1 MSLNITSLPSI
12 PSMSAL
18 LGSKGDTALLQSI
31 NKISGSSYFG
41 SNTDRYA
48 PQYNN
53 FIKKFVDPI
62 RIANN
67 AIQAVA
73 SRLNNLDEIR
83 PIQTE
88 EDLRNLPPCMML
100 PVITDDRVYSLLR
113 QGRIDGWGFSP
124 EYLEDEK
131 EMWDRLIDKNGV
143 IDIGEEDPEGDD
155 PEIYVERYEID
166 LHDPELTHEDRIHL
180 METREYVRKILD
192 TTDLDPTDMD
202 NLRG

>member
-1 MSLNITSLPSI
+1 MHLTSLPAI

-48 PQYNN
+48 PQYNQ
-53 FIKKFVDPI
+53 FIRKFVDPI
-62 RIANN
+62 RIANS
-67 AIQAVA
+67 AIQSVA
-73 SRLNNLDEIR
+73 SRLHNLDEIR
-83 PIQTE
+83 PIGTE
-88 EDLRNLPPCMML
+88 DDLRNLPPCMML
-100 PVITDDRVYSLLR
+100 PVLTDDRMYSLLR

-124 EYLEDEK
+124 DHLEDEK
-131 EMWDRLIDKNGV
+131 EMWDRLVDKNGV
-143 IDIGEEDPEGDD
+143 IEIGEEDPEGDD